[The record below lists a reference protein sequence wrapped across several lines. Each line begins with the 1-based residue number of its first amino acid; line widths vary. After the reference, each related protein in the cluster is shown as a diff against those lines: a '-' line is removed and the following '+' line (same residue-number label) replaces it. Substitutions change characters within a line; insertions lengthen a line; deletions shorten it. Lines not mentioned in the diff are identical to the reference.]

1 MSATDCKRTVN
12 GTAAGLPAPSG
23 AETSPARPRPRR
35 ISRYRLRRNA
45 TRVLG
50 KILLWVVLINFTY
63 VFLFPLIYMM
73 ATSVKTLTEINNPS
87 IVWISRE
94 PSLQAFH
101 FASSIIDYFR
111 GLWISTFVSAAA
123 VLGQTC
129 VGAMVGYGFARPR
142 FPGREFLFWVL
153 LFTIIVPL
161 PTLAVPLYLFYSK
174 LNLINTFMPLILPPF
189 LGWGVRGG
197 MILIVF
203 RQFFRGL
210 PSELEDAAYVDGASP
225 FRVFWQIM
233 LPLAK
238 PAILVVMLFT
248 LVWTWNDTLLPGLVI
263 NDTAAYTLGQR
274 MENYAQLFTQARHSS
289 AKTWSTSGEIGENV
303 LMSVTLLGILPLL
316 IVYIFTQRYFT
327 QSIDRTGLVE

>member
-1 MSATDCKRTVN
+1 MSATVN
-12 GTAAGLPAPSG
+12 ETATGLRSPSG
-23 AETSPARPRPRR
+23 ADRSSAPTRARRV
-35 ISRYRLRRNA
+35 SRYRLWRTA
-45 TRVLG
+45 SRVLG
-50 KILLWVVLINFTY
+50 KLLLWVVLINFAY

-73 ATSVKTLTEINNPS
+73 ATSIKTLTEINNPS

-94 PSLQAFH
+94 PSLQAFR

-111 GLWISTFVSAAA
+111 GLWISTFISAAA

-142 FPGREFLFWVL
+142 FLGRDFLFWIL

-174 LNLINTFMPLILPPF
+174 LDLINTFVPLIVPPF

-248 LVWTWNDTLLPGLVI
+248 LVWTWNDTLMPGLII
-263 NDTAAYTLGQR
+263 NDTSAYTLGQR

-289 AKTWSTSGEIGENV
+289 AQTWSTSGEISENV

>member
-1 MSATDCKRTVN
+1 MS
-12 GTAAGLPAPSG
+12 
-23 AETSPARPRPRR
+23 
-35 ISRYRLRRNA
+35 
-45 TRVLG
+45 RVLG
-50 KILLWVVLINFTY
+50 KLLLWVVLINFAY
-63 VFLFPLIYMM
+63 VFLFPLMYMM
-73 ATSVKTLTEINNPS
+73 TTSVKTLTEINNPS

-94 PSLQAFH
+94 PSLQAFR
-101 FASSIIDYFR
+101 FASAIMDYFR
-111 GLWISTFVSAAA
+111 GLWISTFTSAIA
-123 VLGQTC
+123 VLGQTF

-142 FPGREFLFWVL
+142 FPGREILFWIL

-161 PTLAVPLYLFYSK
+161 PTLAAPLYLFYSK
-174 LNLINTFMPLILPPF
+174 LNVINSFIPLIVPPF
-189 LGWGVRGG
+189 LAWGVRGG

-238 PAILVVMLFT
+238 PAILVAMLFT

-274 MENYAQLFTQARHSS
+274 MENYAQLFTQARHAS
-289 AKTWSTSGEIGENV
+289 AQTWSTSGEIGENV
-303 LMSVTLLGILPLL
+303 LMAVTLMGVLPLL
-316 IVYIFTQRYFT
+316 FVYIFTQRYFT

>member
-1 MSATDCKRTVN
+1 MSATVN
-12 GTAAGLPAPSG
+12 ETATGLRSPSG
-23 AETSPARPRPRR
+23 ADRSSAPTPGASRQPLSPVCVPPRGFWA
-35 ISRYRLRRNA
+35 SYCCGG
-45 TRVLG
+45 V
-50 KILLWVVLINFTY
+50 INFAY

-73 ATSVKTLTEINNPS
+73 ATSIKTLTEINNPS

-94 PSLQAFH
+94 PSLQAFR

-111 GLWISTFVSAAA
+111 GLWISTFISVAA

-142 FPGREFLFWVL
+142 FLGRDFLFWIL

-161 PTLAVPLYLFYSK
+161 PTLAVPLYLFLFEAGTDQY
-174 LNLINTFMPLILPPF
+174 LVPLIVPPF

-248 LVWTWNDTLLPGLVI
+248 LVWTWNDTLMPGLII
-263 NDTAAYTLGQR
+263 NDTSAYTLGSAWKTMHSCSLR
-274 MENYAQLFTQARHSS
+274 PGIPRPKHGRPAEKSARTCSCPS
-289 AKTWSTSGEIGENV
+289 PCWASF
-303 LMSVTLLGILPLL
+303 PC
-316 IVYIFTQRYFT
+316 
-327 QSIDRTGLVE
+327 